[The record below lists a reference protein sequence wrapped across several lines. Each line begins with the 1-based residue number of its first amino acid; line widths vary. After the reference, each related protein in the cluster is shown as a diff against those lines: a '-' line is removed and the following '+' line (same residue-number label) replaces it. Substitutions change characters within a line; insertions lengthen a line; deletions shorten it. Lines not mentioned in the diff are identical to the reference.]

1 MVSEQTRS
9 TADDIKNYIKQH
21 GIEYRTLFD
30 LLDVAKVAFEKE
42 NDTKWAL
49 KVTSYIK
56 ECCTWAIQNSVEVLQ
71 MDDLYWKTLKAEA
84 PYHFESFLFYM
95 ENNRR
100 PEKRFYEP
108 RKKTLG
114 VVVQDLQDLED
125 GLLEFLGISLPPR
138 VGKLISDD
146 TPVLTSKGWKKHG
159 DLRVGDYVYDYD
171 GFPVMV
177 THVFPKNYANKRVW
191 FTDGS
196 FIDCHENHE
205 WVIRDR
211 HKGCER
217 IAETKELVNTE
228 IIDNKSGKR
237 RYAYQIPL
245 YQPLI
250 GEMKDLPVKPYTLGA
265 WLGDGRNGNPDICG
279 AKEDYA
285 IVDSIISD
293 GYEVSWHTT
302 HKETGVEYYGF
313 KGLRADLQ
321 KIGMCHSRKRVEK
334 HIPGEYMSAAI
345 PQRLELLAGLL
356 DTDGCLRKNEHRY
369 DFTTAENELK
379 EDFISLVSTFG
390 WRCSVKEVEPH
401 TSSSGIV
408 GKKKYWVISFNP
420 TYPIPCR
427 LNRKQLFEFSKKR
440 RIAIQKIEDI
450 EPKRGNCISVQ
461 GGLYRVGR
469 RCIPT
474 HNSTLCIFFLA
485 WVIGRHPE
493 SHNAMSG
500 HSGILAD
507 RFYRDVFKLTE
518 NEEYTFKEIFPE
530 INLANKSS
538 EKNELYYSPTEA
550 FATLTCRG
558 IDGTWTGAVDI
569 SSDGYLYVDD
579 MVRDRTESLS
589 PIRLENRYQDYLNVL
604 VDRKNDGS
612 KELMV
617 GTRWNVLDPL
627 GRVETENKNNPKY
640 RFRKIPALNEKDESN
655 FQYDYGVGFS
665 TEYYHKMC
673 DRLDRNEWMAK
684 YQQMPF
690 IREGLI
696 LPLDELNYYNGV
708 LPDGDCVTAAAC
720 DVAWGGGDS
729 LSMPFGKS
737 FGSTSDGLIYIP
749 DWIFNKGDKYVTKP
763 LVVAKTLQHKP
774 NMEKFEA
781 NNGGDE
787 YAESIDT
794 MLREQGFKTNITWAK
809 ASNQIGKMA
818 KIIQYAPDIKRR
830 FVFLKP
836 ELQPPEYK
844 DAMEE
849 LGMFTQLGRNEHDD
863 APDGLVQLLQL
874 IDGCMTKTKII
885 DSPTG

>member
-1 MVSEQTRS
+1 MISQQNRRVVQAIESVGLNSYREIRDYLDLAKNI
-9 TADDIKNYIKQH
+9 ADKDGDNDLKYALSMTKRIKAVIPKLPLT
-21 GIEYRTLFD
+21 ED
-30 LLDVAKVAFEKE
+30 LNE
-42 NDTKWAL
+42 
-49 KVTSYIK
+49 
-56 ECCTWAIQNSVEVLQ
+56 
-71 MDDLYWKTLKAEA
+71 LYWETMLFEA
-84 PYHFESFLFYM
+84 PHLFESFLYYM
-95 ENNRR
+95 EKNRR
-100 PEKRFYEP
+100 PSKRFYQP
-108 RKKTLG
+108 RRRTLK
-114 VVVQDLQDLED
+114 VVVDDLQDLED
-125 GLLEFLGISLPPR
+125 GLLEFYGLSMPPR

-146 TPVLTSKGWKKHG
+146 TPVLTSKGWKNHG
-159 DLRVGDYVYDYD
+159 DLKIGDYVYDYD

-228 IIDNKSGKR
+228 IIDNRSGKR

-265 WLGDGRNGNPDICG
+265 WLGDGRNRNPDICG

-302 HKETGVEYYGF
+302 HKGTGVEYYGF

-369 DFTTAENELK
+369 DFTTTENELK

-401 TSSSGIV
+401 ISSSGIV

-474 HNSTLCIFFLA
+474 HNSTICIFFLA
-485 WVIGRHPE
+485 WVIGRHPD

-500 HSGILAD
+500 HSGVLAE
-507 RFYRDVFKLTE
+507 RFYNDAFKLTQ
-518 NEEYTFKEIFPE
+518 NEEYTFKEIFQDSE
-530 INLANKSS
+530 LVNKSA
-538 EKNELYYSPTEA
+538 ENKELWYSGTEA

-589 PIRLENRYQDYLNVL
+589 PRRLEKRYQDYLNVL

-627 GRVETENKNNPKY
+627 GRVEAENKGNPKY
-640 RFRKIPALNEKDESN
+640 RFRKIPALNEKGESN
-655 FQYDYGVGFS
+655 FQYDYGKGFS
-665 TEYYHKMC
+665 TKHYLKLKK
-673 DRLDRNEWMAK
+673 RLDKNEWEAK
-684 YQQMPF
+684 YQQNPF
-690 IREGLI
+690 VREGL
-696 LPLDELNYYNGV
+696 LFAADELRTYNGV
-708 LPDGDCVTAAAC
+708 LPEDDHRVVAAC

-729 LSMPFGKS
+729 LSMPIGYEYPN
-737 FGSTSDGLIYIP
+737 GDVYIP
-749 DWIFNKGDKYVTKP
+749 SWVFNKGKKEVTLPIVIGK
-763 LVVAKTLQHKP
+763 LMGEEIRQIQ
-774 NMEKFEA
+774 FEA
-781 NNGGDE
+781 NNGGDMYRKYVDEKLKE
-787 YAESIDT
+787 YGYKCSCTD
-794 MLREQGFKTNITWAK
+794 KK
-809 ASNQIGKMA
+809 APGNLEKMS
-818 KIIQYAPDIKRR
+818 KIIAYSGYIVEH
-830 FVFLKP
+830 FVFLEEDKRD
-836 ELQPPEYK
+836 QEYK
-844 DAMEE
+844 DAMDE
-849 LGMFTQLGRNEHDD
+849 LNMTVQIGNNEHDD
-863 APDGLVQLLQL
+863 AADGLTQLAIALEKDNQASVQILSRRELG
-874 IDGCMTKTKII
+874 I
-885 DSPTG
+885 